1 MATTTPAAATTT
13 AALEEKRLSSDE
25 KTEVG
30 SNIVDPSA
38 DAKEQQE
45 GSATGG
51 SVNGGAEN
59 ATSDDEPEYPSA
71 AKLTLIIVSL
81 CLAIFLVALD
91 QTIIAPALGAIT
103 AKFQSVKD
111 IGWYGSAYLL
121 TTTALQPM
129 YGTIYKYFNV
139 KFAYLTAVFIFE
151 VGSLISAVAPSSVT
165 FIVGRAIAG
174 IGTAGLFSGSIVI
187 LQLTS
192 TVPLEKR
199 PLAFGLIGGMW
210 GIASVAGPLLG
221 GAFTEHA
228 TWRWCFYINLPIGGI
243 AMVIVFF
250 FVHVNR
256 NSAESRD
263 MTFMA
268 RVRQLDL
275 AGAAIF
281 IPAIVCLLL
290 ALQWGGA
297 DYAWSNSRIIGL
309 FCGFGAMIAIFIGIQ
324 FWQGDRGTLPP
335 RLFKNRN
342 TLAAMMFALF
352 FGAGFFPLIYYL
364 SLYFQAIQGVSAV
377 QAGIK
382 ILPLLLSTVLCSIVS
397 GGIITA
403 IGYYNFV
410 IIPCMVLFTVGS
422 GMLTT
427 LDVDSQLKEWF
438 GYQVIAGLGIGAG
451 FQIGVLIVQTVL
463 PQEWVPVGTACIQFF
478 QAFGGALFIA
488 VAQTVFQNGLIDTI
502 KADNIGIDPTIFIN
516 SGASEIKEVLTKMDR
531 LDAFDTVLEAYMK
544 GLRDTFYISLACSAC
559 ALIACL
565 FFQWKSV
572 KQGPDGQKKKAEPAV
587 PV

>member
-1 MATTTPAAATTT
+1 MATTTPAT
-13 AALEEKRLSSDE
+13 APTNAMLDETRRLSSDE

-30 SNIVDPSA
+30 SNNILDTSA
-38 DAKEQQE
+38 DNKEQQA
-45 GSATGG
+45 GSISNSNVAG
-51 SVNGGAEN
+51 E
-59 ATSDDEPEYPSA
+59 EPQYPGA
-71 AKLTLIIVSL
+71 AKLTLIISSL

-139 KFAYLTAVFIFE
+139 KIAYLAAVFIFE
-151 VGSLISAVAPSSVT
+151 IGSLISAVAPSSVA

-187 LQLTS
+187 LSLIM
-192 TVPLEKR
+192 PLEKR

-250 FVHVNR
+250 FVHVKR
-256 NSAESRD
+256 NSTDDDNLSL
-263 MTFMA
+263 MA
-268 RVRQLDL
+268 RVRKLDL

-297 DYAWSNSRIIGL
+297 DYPWNNSRIIGL
-309 FCGFGAMIAIFIGIQ
+309 FCGFGAMIAIFIVIQ
-324 FWQGDRGTLPP
+324 FRQGDRGTLPP

-342 TLAAMMFALF
+342 TLAAMMFSMF

-382 ILPLLLSTVLCSIVS
+382 ILPLLLATVLCSIVS
-397 GGIITA
+397 GGVITA
-403 IGYYNFV
+403 IGYYNYV
-410 IIPCMVLFTVGS
+410 VIPCMVLYTIGC

-427 LDVDSQLKEWF
+427 LDVDSPLKEWF

-451 FQIGVLIVQTVL
+451 FQIGVLIIQTVL
-463 PQEWVPVGTACIQFF
+463 PQDWVPVGTACVQFF

-516 SGASEIKEVLTKMDR
+516 IGASEIEDTLKKMGR
-531 LDAFDTVLEAYMK
+531 LDALDTVLQAYMK
-544 GLRDTFYISLACSAC
+544 GLRDTFYISLACAAC

-565 FFQWKSV
+565 CFQWKSV
-572 KQGPDGQKKKAEPAV
+572 KKGPDGEDRKPEPAV